1 MEEADTIQDT
11 VVVEDTDTIQDTVVV
26 EDTDTI
32 QDTVVVEDTDMTV
45 ANGVINKLNTT
56 KRLNYLKQRVKTLL
70 KKPQPVQRSPEWF
83 FTRNTIITASEA
95 ASCLTMSRVVCEKYA
110 KLYNLTNFKF
120 NDTKSTN
127 SYEKM
132 EDYIIKKC
140 KAFNGENVFFD
151 SKYTLW
157 GKKYEEVAL
166 NLYKNI
172 KKTEVYEFGLLKHP
186 TLSWLGASPDGIT
199 REGVMLEI
207 KCPLTRK
214 ITGIP
219 PLHYYIQVQIQLE
232 CAFLDEADFL
242 ECDIKEIETYEE
254 YKEIKDIPK
263 GIVINMLEEPDNS
276 ETKYIYQ
283 NAKESEM
290 EPYEW
295 AKEKSKELKEGSYS
309 FIYYKIVNYSIVNI
323 KRDKEWFN
331 NVKNDLIN
339 VHKKIRF
346 YQNNKSE
353 YDQYF
358 ESVKLLKNKK
368 HIQNINESVCL
379 LD

>member
-1 MEEADTIQDT
+1 MDIEKEQDCTLEQQEQQEDCILEQQVQQEENS
-11 VVVEDTDTIQDTVVV
+11 
-26 EDTDTI
+26 
-32 QDTVVVEDTDMTV
+32 M
-45 ANGVINKLNTT
+45 INKVNF
-56 KRLNYLKQRVKTLL
+56 KRISYLRQRVKTLL

-95 ASCLTMSRVVCEKYA
+95 ASCLTMSKTVCENYA

-127 SYEKM
+127 SYEKL

-166 NLYKNI
+166 NLYKFI

-186 TLSWLGASPDGIT
+186 HFSWLGASPDGISKD
-199 REGVMLEI
+199 GVMLEI

-219 PLHYYIQVQIQLE
+219 PLHYFIQVQIQLE
-232 CAFLDEADFL
+232 CALLDEADFL
-242 ECDIKEIETYEE
+242 ECEIKEVDSLEE
-254 YKEIKDIPK
+254 FLDVKDIPK
-263 GIVINMLEEPDNS
+263 GILINLIDEPDNS

-283 NAKESEM
+283 NAKEWDID
-290 EPYEW
+290 PCEW
-295 AKEKSKELKEGSYS
+295 AEEKVKTLQEKSYQ
-309 FIYYKIVNYSIVNI
+309 FIYYKIVKYNIVNI

-331 NVKNDLIN
+331 SIKKDLIE

-346 YQNNKSE
+346 YQNNKIE
-353 YDQYF
+353 YDNYYN
-358 ESVKLLKNKK
+358 SIKLLKNKK